1 MRPFIIRLRED
12 RHARAI
18 SSGVPFTYNGIEYES
33 MGLDRSTGKLTA
45 RRLKDDEII
54 EVVRLVPKRPR
65 VLYDRDCYGR
75 GRL

>member
-18 SSGVPFTYNGIEYES
+18 SSGVRFTYNGIEYES
-33 MGLDRSTGKLTA
+33 MGLERRTGKLTA